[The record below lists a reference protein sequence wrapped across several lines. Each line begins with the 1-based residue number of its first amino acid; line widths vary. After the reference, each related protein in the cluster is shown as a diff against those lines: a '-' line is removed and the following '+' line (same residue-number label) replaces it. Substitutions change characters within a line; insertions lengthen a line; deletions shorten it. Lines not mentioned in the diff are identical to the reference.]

1 MRDRRPGQSLLLPL
15 ALSTTQVQPGRR
27 IAVFLS
33 LLLSLPPPPQSLRF
47 LHPDLMGNHEETE
60 VMDQLPRHFLIR
72 SSVQSIPILISRI
85 VLPWNTV
92 TSVTTS
98 VTIALIGMLL
108 DIYDRCSEILFIQI
122 CRGGSVRLG
131 IPLTFF
137 VNYDFTLI
145 KI

>member
-1 MRDRRPGQSLLLPL
+1 
-15 ALSTTQVQPGRR
+15 
-27 IAVFLS
+27 
-33 LLLSLPPPPQSLRF
+33 
-47 LHPDLMGNHEETE
+47 
-60 VMDQLPRHFLIR
+60 MDQLPRHFPIR
-72 SSVQSIPILISRI
+72 FSVQSIPILISRI

-108 DIYDRCSEILFIQI
+108 DIYDRCGEILFIQI
-122 CRGGSVRLG
+122 CLGEGGSVRLG

>member
-1 MRDRRPGQSLLLPL
+1 
-15 ALSTTQVQPGRR
+15 
-27 IAVFLS
+27 
-33 LLLSLPPPPQSLRF
+33 
-47 LHPDLMGNHEETE
+47 
-60 VMDQLPRHFLIR
+60 MDQLPRHFPIR

-108 DIYDRCSEILFIQI
+108 DIYDRCGEILFIQI
-122 CRGGSVRLG
+122 CLERGGGKGGSVRLG